1 MSTFRRRL
9 LYAKPKEVPNYLCF
23 TALESGTFTLTIG
36 ANLGTNLLSY
46 VEYSLDGNTWVKTNN
61 VNSTI
66 ITITTPTVNAGDK
79 VYWRG
84 SGTRNSPS
92 RETNTN
98 NKGIFSSTCKFDI
111 SGNIASYLFG
121 KNYKNATLTQR
132 AFVGLFMNCT
142 NLVNAQDL
150 ETDPISTNYDDYAY
164 LFYGCTSLLTSP
176 DLSKIPINEY
186 IFAGMFQGC
195 TSLVSTSELPQTAL
209 MRNCYDRMYM
219 GCTALTVPSP
229 IGAKVFKQSSC
240 SQMYYGCTHLTKAA
254 AMTVDDAENSAF
266 WGMYQGCT
274 LLTDAENITIN
285 SFSGTNICQNMF
297 RQCSSLVDKIPTINA
312 SSITNGCF
320 TYMYY
325 LCSNLTKAHSFPALT
340 LLPTCYSF
348 MYHSTKVNYVK
359 MYATDIS
366 ATNCLTNWLYAVP
379 NNSSCIFVKNINA
392 QWTDTG
398 WSAVPTNWTVIY
410 YDPALDKYYLDQQ
423 RNEECD
429 KYGNYKAVEATTNP
443 EAMAVIY
450 AQGWSASP
458 DYMTFSEASA
468 VTDIRTYFRNAGITH
483 FMEFIHFTGV
493 TTIKTNAFS
502 GNNSLV
508 SLCIPRN
515 VTTIQNFGIVGGPL
529 EYLYIPS
536 SVTTIVGSANFSN
549 TSNVRF
555 ELHVDD
561 LDSYVMLDIEQQ
573 LFKGTTNNPDYYFY
587 EGETLLNSAVVLE
600 TATKIGT
607 FAFAGYNKISSI
619 TIPNSVLTIG
629 NNAFDNAR
637 YGFTNFIDIG
647 SGVTSIGNQ
656 AFADVR
662 SCPTLICRAMTAP
675 TLGTNIFRY
684 WGYNIPTAERK
695 LIVPVGAVG
704 YDTDQWKT
712 VLQDQRGYQLIYSDE
727 L

>member
-1 MSTFRRRL
+1 MGGRMSLMLRRR
-9 LYAKPKEVPNYLCF
+9 AMMSSGPKEQPNYLCF

-36 ANLGTNLLSY
+36 ANLSTSLLSY
-46 VEYSLDGNTWVKTNN
+46 VEYSLNGRTWVKTDN
-61 VNSTI
+61 VYSTTV
-66 ITITTPTVNAGDK
+66 TITTPTVNAGDK

-84 SGTRNSPS
+84 SGTRNSPT
-92 RETNTN
+92 RDTNTN
-98 NKGIFSSTCKFDI
+98 NKSIFSSTCKFDI

-121 KNYKNATLTQR
+121 KNYQNVALAYR

-150 ETDPISTNYDDYAY
+150 VIDPVTTTYDDFAY

-176 DLSKIPINEY
+176 DLSNIPINEY
-186 IFAGMFQGC
+186 IFAGTFQGC

-209 MRNCYDRMYM
+209 MRNCYYSMYM

-266 WGMYQGCT
+266 LGMYQGCT

-325 LCSNLTKAHSFPALT
+325 MCSNLTKAHSFPALT

-366 ATNCLTNWLYAVP
+366 ATNCLTNWLYEVP

-423 RNEECD
+423 RSQECD
-429 KYGNYKAVEATTNP
+429 DHGNP
-443 EAMAVIY
+443 I
-450 AQGWSASP
+450 
-458 DYMTFSEASA
+458 
-468 VTDIRTYFRNAGITH
+468 
-483 FMEFIHFTGV
+483 
-493 TTIKTNAFS
+493 
-502 GNNSLV
+502 
-508 SLCIPRN
+508 
-515 VTTIQNFGIVGGPL
+515 
-529 EYLYIPS
+529 
-536 SVTTIVGSANFSN
+536 
-549 TSNVRF
+549 
-555 ELHVDD
+555 
-561 LDSYVMLDIEQQ
+561 
-573 LFKGTTNNPDYYFY
+573 
-587 EGETLLNSAVVLE
+587 
-600 TATKIGT
+600 
-607 FAFAGYNKISSI
+607 
-619 TIPNSVLTIG
+619 
-629 NNAFDNAR
+629 
-637 YGFTNFIDIG
+637 
-647 SGVTSIGNQ
+647 
-656 AFADVR
+656 
-662 SCPTLICRAMTAP
+662 
-675 TLGTNIFRY
+675 
-684 WGYNIPTAERK
+684 
-695 LIVPVGAVG
+695 
-704 YDTDQWKT
+704 
-712 VLQDQRGYQLIYSDE
+712 
-727 L
+727 